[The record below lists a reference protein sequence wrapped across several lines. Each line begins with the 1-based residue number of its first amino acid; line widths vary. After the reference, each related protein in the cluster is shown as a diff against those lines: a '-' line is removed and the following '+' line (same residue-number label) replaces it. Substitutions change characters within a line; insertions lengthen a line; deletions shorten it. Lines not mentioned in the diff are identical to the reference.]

1 MREVSVIENERFAG
15 AIDADLVKAFVVLVR
30 PEADDVGFRFRH
42 VAPAPRNRLRRLAND
57 PQAVSLRSVKAA
69 RTIHARHPRFFGSK

>member
-15 AIDADLVKAFVVLVR
+15 AIDADLVKAFVVLVG
-30 PEADDVGFRFRH
+30 PEAGDVGFRFRH

-57 PQAVSLRSVKAA
+57 PQVVSSRSVKAA
-69 RTIHARHPRFFGSK
+69 RKIRVRHLGFCGSR